1 MSRRPQDPRA
11 AAEAV
16 FRSRPPAAPTAP
28 SAPAAAP
35 GAREQVTLRIDV
47 ATLEH
52 FQNGGRGWQDRIN
65 DALREHVRAEGGLSG
80 EPKAIPA
87 DRLSSENDDGA
98 G

>member
-16 FRSRPPAAPTAP
+16 FRSPRQAAPP
-28 SAPAAAP
+28 PPAPAAAP

-65 DALREHVRAEGGLSG
+65 DVLREHVRAEGGLSA